1 MFNSLESC
9 SQFPIGRCGTGAQC
23 YLGILHEAYCRS
35 QFFNRKL
42 INRDGGRSHTFCTH
56 LFSPKG
62 LVTEEWHNCC
72 WALSSQIR
80 QVAVDK
86 QQKQR
91 IWNEHTR
98 QSEWTEAF
106 KWKCNHRSFK
116 TSSSSPCA
124 AMMDLQYIKKHCYL
138 EANFVSKT
146 GCQNH
151 TNGISHSCQTKS
163 KFFKKEEG

>member
-35 QFFNRKL
+35 QSFNRKL

-72 WALSSQIR
+72 WA
-80 QVAVDK
+80 
-86 QQKQR
+86 
-91 IWNEHTR
+91 
-98 QSEWTEAF
+98 
-106 KWKCNHRSFK
+106 RSFK

-124 AMMDLQYIKKHCYL
+124 AMMDKCQDHPSLYL
-138 EANFVSKT
+138 
-146 GCQNH
+146 
-151 TNGISHSCQTKS
+151 
-163 KFFKKEEG
+163 